1 VVDVGRG
8 APGPPLIPPI
18 RGASKTGGAGGG
30 EGGSGSLGGLPC
42 RCHVQQCAPTVHE
55 GQGGDGGIHLIIS
68 ASSNK
73 HHPMSQAQT
82 KAPLA
87 DLSTQV
93 AGTQSPT
100 NTPKLLLDQSRSA
113 FALHSYRTHSVPT
126 AMVQESCSLRA
137 HWHAIGTHRTQQSGE
152 DPGRRHDPCRQG
164 QAGPQW
170 A

>member
-1 VVDVGRG
+1 MVDVGRG

-18 RGASKTGGAGGG
+18 RGVSKTGGAGGG

-87 DLSTQV
+87 
-93 AGTQSPT
+93 PT
-100 NTPKLLLDQSRSA
+100 FLLRSQKRNHLPTPRSCFSICIRTPLLPYTFSA
-113 FALHSYRTHSVPT
+113 NSHGPRILFT
-126 AMVQESCSLRA
+126 ASAR
-137 HWHAIGTHRTQQSGE
+137 HRHTSHTTE
-152 DPGRRHDPCRQG
+152 RRRHDPCRQG

>member
-1 VVDVGRG
+1 MVDVGRG

-18 RGASKTGGAGGG
+18 RGVSKTGRAGGG

-82 KAPLA
+82 IRNEDPSSRPFYSGRRNAITYQHPEA
-87 DLSTQV
+87 
-93 AGTQSPT
+93 A
-100 NTPKLLLDQSRSA
+100 SRSA
-113 FALHSYRTHSVPT
+113 FALHSYRTHLVPT

-137 HWHAIGTHRTQQSGE
+137 HAIGTHRTQQRGE

>member
-1 VVDVGRG
+1 MVDVGRG

-87 DLSTQV
+87 
-93 AGTQSPT
+93 PT
-100 NTPKLLLDQSRSA
+100 FLLRSHKCNRLPPHNMLLDLDS
-113 FALHSYRTHSVPT
+113 
-126 AMVQESCSLRA
+126 
-137 HWHAIGTHRTQQSGE
+137 
-152 DPGRRHDPCRQG
+152 
-164 QAGPQW
+164 
-170 A
+170 